1 MEETNNESIEKKLAY
16 LNETKGL
23 IKSAIINK
31 GQELTDETPFRDYV
45 QKIDDI
51 ETGIDTSDAT
61 ATVEDIVSPKTAY
74 VNGEKLVGVL
84 EVGLTKDKY
93 DTCYDLT
100 QTILGKRS
108 CSPDD
113 FDFLEYIESTGTQR
127 IELPMLNYTDK
138 RGPLYNLKYDIQ
150 FPELDIRPS
159 GLSLWHLE
167 GVGSGGNSTNS
178 LLYVGWKQYHVNE
191 EPTTMYFYFANTVKS
206 DVATEVEAD
215 TNRHVFEVVTNSP
228 TKSQGLYMD
237 NILVK
242 ENNSTKTYT
251 KFKAPFYLFGYDTSS
266 FTTMKNYN
274 KTRLYNFQILD
285 TSDTVLFNLYPVR
298 RKTDGELGLYDMITG
313 QFLTNDGNGE
323 FLYKEKEV

>member
-1 MEETNNESIEKKLAY
+1 MADTTNLS
-16 LNETKGL
+16 
-23 IKSAIINK
+23 
-31 GQELTDETPFRDYV
+31 QFLTDVADAIKEKTGKTD
-45 QKIDDI
+45 KIPAANFDTEIKAI

-61 ATVEDIVSPKTAY
+61 ATVEDIVSQKTAY

-84 EVGLTKDKY
+84 EVGLTQDEY

-100 QTILGKRS
+100 QTILGKKS
-108 CSPDD
+108 SSPDD

-127 IELPMLNYTDK
+127 IELPMLNYTDD

-150 FPELDIRPS
+150 FPELDIRTS
-159 GLSLWHLE
+159 GSVWHLE

-178 LLYVGWKQYHVNE
+178 LLYVGWKQYSASA
-191 EPTTMYFYFANTVKS
+191 EPTTMYFYFANTVRS

-228 TKSQGLYMD
+228 TKSQGLYID
-237 NILVK
+237 NTLVK
-242 ENNSTKTYT
+242 ESTSTKTYT
-251 KFKAPFYLFGYDTSS
+251 KFKAPFYLFGYDTATL
-266 FTTMKNYN
+266 TTVANYN

-298 RKTDGELGLYDMITG
+298 RKGDGKLGLYDMITG
-313 QFLTNDGNGE
+313 QFLTNDGAGE